1 MHDTHK
7 LPLGCNGLQMET
19 AKHVALRRRY
29 IVLNKR
35 PDACRPPLFAI
46 PVPRKRAPVIRKRF
60 KTDHFDLRNICLN
73 QLHNLSR
80 KKTIVHAL
88 EFLQDRSMIFWG
100 GRVKIRVQTTI
111 GIQCSAGVFF
121 GTTDWIKGRTV
132 QLRSPVTLQDHDEF
146 MLKLELPNGGEWI
159 LGRARVLKTA
169 EGDAGEATRVL
180 ARISSMSPDHRSKL
194 HAFLERSARGPKVMP
209 KRTGT
214 TIALHEPS
222 VSMSSD
228 GRNLIVKW
236 TDPRAFRRDWALHLS
251 RGRLPAIGSPPHR
264 RAFMMC
270 VMMPDG
276 YVTKFPAE
284 IGETLRDGWLV
295 RFLLPHGA
303 YNRMRDFAEDHKRRV
318 V

>member
-1 MHDTHK
+1 M
-7 LPLGCNGLQMET
+7 
-19 AKHVALRRRY
+19 
-29 IVLNKR
+29 
-35 PDACRPPLFAI
+35 
-46 PVPRKRAPVIRKRF
+46 
-60 KTDHFDLRNICLN
+60 
-73 QLHNLSR
+73 
-80 KKTIVHAL
+80 
-88 EFLQDRSMIFWG
+88 
-100 GRVKIRVQTTI
+100 KIRVQTTI

-132 QLRSPVTLQDHDEF
+132 QLRSPVTVRPNDEIT
-146 MLKLELPNGGEWI
+146 LKLELPNGGEW
-159 LGRARVLKTA
+159 LLARARVLKTA
-169 EGDAGEATRVL
+169 DGDIGEASRVL
-180 ARISSMSPDHRSKL
+180 ARISSMSPEHRNQL

-209 KRTGT
+209 RRSGE
-214 TIALHEPS
+214 TIPLHEPS
-222 VSMSSD
+222 ISMSSD

-251 RGRLPAIGSPPHR
+251 RGRLPAYGSPPHR

-295 RFLLPHGA
+295 RFLVPHGA